1 MMRAAK
7 RIRIETG
14 ARLHFGLLDTSP
26 PFGGLGAMID
36 RPATVVE
43 LSAAE
48 QWTVASGYQQRA
60 CRIAK
65 RFCQAIGEGALPAVA
80 IDVVKAAPP
89 HRGFGSG
96 TQLSLAIAEGLRQLT
111 GQEMSDETLAV
122 QIADRGKR
130 SAVGVHGF
138 FNGGMIFETGDDDHQ
153 PLNPIRQRVELP
165 ERWRLLTLSPT
176 TVAETVSG
184 NHESDHFARLQSEP
198 LRSAAN
204 RLRDE
209 LRRHILDD
217 ILPAARAGR
226 FTEFARAIESYNHAS
241 GMLFAEAQGGPYN
254 GSWVT
259 ELIASLQNA
268 GAIGVGQS
276 SWGPGVFVWCEDE
289 SSAQGLAEQFAGPTM
304 NIQIARIKRTGRTVS
319 RA

>member
-1 MMRAAK
+1 MMSEAK

-36 RPATVVE
+36 QPATVVE

-60 CRIAK
+60 CPIAK
-65 RFCQAIGEGALPAVA
+65 RFCQATGQAALPAVA

-96 TQLSLAIAEGLRQLT
+96 TQLSLAIAEGLRQFI
-111 GQEMSDETLAV
+111 GQEMPDETLAV
-122 QIADRGKR
+122 QIAGRGKR

-138 FNGGMIFETGDDDHQ
+138 FSGGMIFETGDEDRQ
-153 PLNPIRQRVELP
+153 TLNPIRQRVELP
-165 ERWRLLTLSPT
+165 EPWRLLTFSPT

-184 NHESDHFARLQSEP
+184 KHESDHFARLQSEP
-198 LRSAAN
+198 LRSTAN

-209 LRRHILDD
+209 LRRHIVDN

-226 FTEFARAIESYNHAS
+226 FSEFARAIESYNHAS

-254 GSWVT
+254 GRWVT

-289 SSAQGLAEQFAGPTM
+289 SSAHLLAEQFAGPTM

-319 RA
+319 SA